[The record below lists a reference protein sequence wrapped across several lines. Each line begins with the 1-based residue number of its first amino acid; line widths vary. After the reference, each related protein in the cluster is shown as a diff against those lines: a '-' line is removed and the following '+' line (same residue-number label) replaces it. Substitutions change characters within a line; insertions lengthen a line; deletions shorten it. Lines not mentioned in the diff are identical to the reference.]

1 MISQRMAPRPN
12 TSQRSSSR
20 STRTRTVASGMSTS
34 VWPVRDMRAEP
45 SHPRLRGILGDRVAG
60 ERGDRPAVHPPLERD
75 RRILLG
81 YEVQDI
87 VDAGD
92 SVLVL
97 GRICVRGVQSGATG
111 TQHGALVF
119 GIRDGLVVAYR
130 SYIDRDE
137 ALADVGLK
145 ER

>member
-1 MISQRMAPRPN
+1 
-12 TSQRSSSR
+12 
-20 STRTRTVASGMSTS
+20 
-34 VWPVRDMRAEP
+34 MRAEP

-130 SYIDRDE
+130 SYLDRQE
-137 ALADVGLK
+137 ARAAVGLR
-145 ER
+145 EQE